1 MYQFDEFG
9 ISTGYYDIIPLDRA
23 PLSRAPLPVTLLP
36 LCHYPTF
43 LANTWVAITSTFALS
58 SGATSSVYGA
68 VDREHSAKYAIK
80 CISKS
85 ELSPKQLLLR
95 CPHVLPLKEI
105 IDNDLYMFIVFD
117 LRGGDLFQ
125 AIWGSRLYMRNN
137 PLIKETFLDILD
149 GVYACHARGVFH
161 RDLKPE
167 NILCGE
173 SGTDIQIADFGLATR
188 KRICRGSRCGTP
200 DYMSP
205 EQWAKNIVYYPSLAD
220 IWSLGIILLN
230 LVTGRRPW
238 KFARVSDIQFRA
250 FLDDEN
256 YLYNTFPISREL
268 NMLLKWILCPN
279 PMGRLQ
285 ILQIREAILKM
296 DTFYRIPWPSGNG
309 TLRRPRRVT
318 LTQEL
323 HFQDCVGL
331 EGPSDEKRRT
341 KRRGH
346 RPIPQCPGRGYI
358 REMREAEK
366 MVGMTRSELPLALHN
381 FGWRM

>member
-1 MYQFDEFG
+1 M
-9 ISTGYYDIIPLDRA
+9 
-23 PLSRAPLPVTLLP
+23 PLPNFSCQYVGRYYL
-36 LCHYPTF
+36 
-43 LANTWVAITSTFALS
+43 TFALS

-68 VDREHSAKYAIK
+68 VDQEHSGKYAIK

-95 CPHVLPLKEI
+95 TSEVFHHQIVTGCPHVLPLQEI

-117 LRGGDLFQ
+117 LCGGDLFQ

-220 IWSLGIILLN
+220 VWSLGIILLN

-238 KFARVSDIQFRA
+238 KFARASDIQFRA

-268 NMLLKWILCPN
+268 NMLLKWVLCPN

-318 LTQEL
+318 LTQ
-323 HFQDCVGL
+323 
-331 EGPSDEKRRT
+331 
-341 KRRGH
+341 
-346 RPIPQCPGRGYI
+346 
-358 REMREAEK
+358 
-366 MVGMTRSELPLALHN
+366 
-381 FGWRM
+381 